1 MREAVGKDL
10 ERISELIRRAQ
21 AAATAEDWNLLIFTL
36 RNASHS
42 SLLLAS
48 VLGRATADQDVV
60 DVRDPASSELRGR
73 RI

>member
-21 AAATAEDWNLLIFTL
+21 AAAVAEDWNLLIFTL

-42 SLLLAS
+42 SLLLSS
-48 VLGRATADQDVV
+48 VLGRAISQEHTV

-73 RI
+73 QI

>member
-10 ERISELIRRAQ
+10 ERIGELLRRAQ
-21 AAATAEDWNLLIFTL
+21 AAAIAEDWNLVIFTL

-48 VLGRATADQDVV
+48 VVNRAMNPPEVV

-73 RI
+73 YR

>member
-10 ERISELIRRAQ
+10 ERIAELVRRAQ
-21 AAATAEDWNLLIFTL
+21 AAAAAEDWNLLMFTL

-48 VLGRATADQDVV
+48 VVGRAALPEGVV
-60 DVRDPASSELRGR
+60 DVRDPASSELRNR
-73 RI
+73 Y